1 MVKAKSTERAPDL
14 NRVQRWMQAVITHPD
29 GVLSGADGEAAKE
42 LIDVGRGNLESVV
55 TRSRA
60 LEASDRLAIYANAYY
75 ARLIECIG
83 DVFPVLKRVL
93 GEEAFDSFAFD
104 YLQSYPSKRYS
115 LNDLG
120 DQFVNFLR
128 QTRPDP
134 DRAKDEA
141 DWADLLID
149 LATLEWTIYEIFD
162 GPGIEQEQ
170 MLEADD
176 VAGVD
181 PQAWL
186 GMRLQ
191 TVPCLQ
197 LVVAGYP
204 VNGFYTAVRATEDE
218 LEIPFPDPSAT
229 YVAISRRDYIVRRYD
244 LTHPQHELLGVLRQG
259 GTIGQALEACA
270 EATPAEELDQL
281 AQDVQQWFRNWT
293 AERCFFQAVK

>member
-1 MVKAKSTERAPDL
+1 MKAKSTELAPDL
-14 NRVQRWMQAVITHPD
+14 NRVQRWMQEVITHPD
-29 GVLSGADGEAAKE
+29 GVLSGADGEAARD

-55 TRSRA
+55 TRSRS

-93 GEEAFDSFAFD
+93 GEEVFDSFAFD
-104 YLQSYPSKRYS
+104 YLQSYPSKRYT

-120 DQFVNFLR
+120 DQFVHFLR
-128 QTRPDP
+128 RTRPDP
-134 DRAKDEA
+134 DQEKDGA

-149 LATLEWTIYEIFD
+149 LATLEWTIYEVFD
-162 GPGIEQEQ
+162 GPGIERDPI
-170 MLEADD
+170 LEADD

-181 PQAWL
+181 PEAWL

-197 LVVAGYP
+197 LVVVDYP
-204 VNGFYTAVRATEDE
+204 VNEFYTAVRSTEDE
-218 LEIPFPDPSAT
+218 LEIPFPDPMPT
-229 YVAISRRDYIVRRYD
+229 HVAISRRDYIVRRYD
-244 LTHPQHELLGVLRQG
+244 LTHPQYELLRVLQQG

-270 EATPAEELDQL
+270 TATPAEELDQL
-281 AQDVQQWFRNWT
+281 VDDVRQWFRNWT
-293 AERCFFQAVK
+293 AERCFFQAIS